1 MKRRRE
7 DVLLETDEVDVGVA
21 DVHVR
26 PDEEVVASFDDVD
39 DRPAVRMND
48 DAPGA
53 FASRGVVVV
62 RNLIPPRL
70 LRWLQA
76 ECDVLSAPIRNLAD
90 VDCMVDPLEGI
101 DMDGGEPGD
110 AIIGVRPPSHYPHR
124 SPRTSSIRR
133 DPGDD

>member
-21 DVHVR
+21 DVHVL
-26 PDEEVVASFDDVD
+26 DEEVNLAVDDVD

-70 LRWLQA
+70 LRWLRA

>member
-21 DVHVR
+21 DVHVL
-26 PDEEVVASFDDVD
+26 DEEVGLAVDDVD
-39 DRPAVRMND
+39 DRQAVRFMR

-101 DMDGGEPGD
+101 DMDGGEAGD
-110 AIIGVRPPSHYPHR
+110 AIIVRRPPSHLHTAHDAVVDPSR
-124 SPRTSSIRR
+124 PRR
-133 DPGDD
+133 